1 MADPEPRRRGAGDR
15 SSPRAGDAAGP
26 RRPRWQRRKEARPAE
41 ILDAA
46 LAVFAER
53 GFAAARLDQVAR
65 AAGISKGT
73 LYLYFNSK
81 EALFEAVV
89 RTAIVPRLA
98 GAEEL
103 LRSHQGSAAE
113 LLATLYRQFATVMAD
128 PRVAAI
134 PKLVIAE
141 SGNFP
146 DLARFYL
153 REVVHRG
160 LRLMGAVLE
169 RGAARGE
176 FRPMNPR
183 HATRL
188 MIAPVLFL
196 ALWRQSLGR
205 YDEPNLDGEAF
216 LADALSLLT
225 RGLAVRD
232 GAAPR
237 EDRP

>member
-1 MADPEPRRRGAGDR
+1 MADRKPVRRTAIRAAPPASPPG
-15 SSPRAGDAAGP
+15 SSRP
-26 RRPRWQRRKEARPAE
+26 PRWQRRKEARPAE

-46 LAVFAER
+46 LAVFAEK
-53 GFAAARLDQVAR
+53 GFAAARLEQVAR
-65 AAGISKGT
+65 EAGISKGT
-73 LYLYFNSK
+73 LYLYFDSK

-89 RTAIVPRLA
+89 RAAIVPRLA
-98 GAEEL
+98 GAETL
-103 LRSHQGSAAE
+103 LRDHRGGAAE
-113 LLATLYRQFATVMAD
+113 LLGTLYRQFATVMAD

-146 DLARFYL
+146 ELARFYL

-169 RGAARGE
+169 LGVARGE
-176 FRPMNPR
+176 FRPMNPA

-205 YDEPNLDGEAF
+205 FDEPALDGEAF

-225 RGLAVRD
+225 TGLTVRRAGD
-232 GAAPR
+232 VSP
-237 EDRP
+237 EKQ